1 MYLNTLIIKFK
12 EKITYGEIPLF
23 RGAIINA
30 VGEGSSVLFHNHEG
44 ENFRYRFFHTLDER
58 WCREG
63 FHDTAVFSG
72 DLSV

>member
-1 MYLNTLIIKFK
+1 MYVNTLIIKFK

-30 VGEGSSVLFHNHEG
+30 EKKNNNVLFHNHEG

-63 FHDTAVFSG
+63 IHDTAVFSG